1 MLNAK
6 LISFSYFYRK
16 LQAVMIKSMTGF
28 GKAEFEINNKKITIE
43 IKALN
48 SKQADINT
56 RIPQVYR
63 EKEMDIRR
71 EITDVL
77 VRGKID
83 FAIYLESLGETGSA
97 IINEG
102 IVRSYFSSLSKIS
115 GELGLDVNERL
126 LQIVMR
132 LPDTI
137 KVQYEQLDEEEFET
151 LLQNIRLALSQVE
164 AFRIQEGKALEADL
178 EYNIAQ
184 IVRLLDEV
192 VPFEQQRIENVR
204 NRLREA
210 LTGLQLNGSVNPER
224 FEQEMIFYLERLDF
238 NEEKVRLRNHCHYF
252 LETMHDTDGN
262 GKKLSFI
269 AQEIGREVNTL
280 GSKANESNI
289 QRIVV
294 QMKDALERI
303 KEQVLN
309 VL

>member
-1 MLNAK
+1 MPCTK

-16 LQAVMIKSMTGF
+16 LQADMIKSMTGF

-43 IKALN
+43 IKTLN

-56 RIPQVYR
+56 RIPQLFR

-71 EITDVL
+71 EITEVL

-83 FAIYLESLGETGSA
+83 LAIYLESLGETGSA
-97 IINEG
+97 TVNEG
-102 IVRSYFSSLSKIS
+102 IVKSYFLSLSKIS
-115 GELGLDVNERL
+115 GDLGLDVNERL

-137 KVQYEQLDEEEFET
+137 KVQYEQLDEEEFDT
-151 LLQNIRLALSQVE
+151 LLLHIRQALSQVD

-178 EYNIAQ
+178 EFNIAQ
-184 IVRLLDEV
+184 IVKLLEEV

-204 NRLREA
+204 TRLQEA
-210 LTGLQLNGSVNPER
+210 LSGLQLNGNVNPER

-238 NEEKVRLRNHCHYF
+238 NEEKVRLRNHCQYF

>member
-1 MLNAK
+1 
-6 LISFSYFYRK
+6 
-16 LQAVMIKSMTGF
+16 
-28 GKAEFEINNKKITIE
+28 
-43 IKALN
+43 
-48 SKQADINT
+48 
-56 RIPQVYR
+56 
-63 EKEMDIRR
+63 
-71 EITDVL
+71 VL

-83 FAIYLESLGETGSA
+83 LAIYLESLGETGSA
-97 IINEG
+97 VINEG
-102 IVRSYFSSLSKIS
+102 IVRSYFSSLSKVS
-115 GELGLDVNERL
+115 EELGLDVNERL

-137 KVQYEQLDEEEFET
+137 KVQYEQFDEQEFET
-151 LLQNIRLALSQVE
+151 LLQNIRQALVQVE

-178 EYNIAQ
+178 EFNILQ
-184 IVRLLDEV
+184 ILKLLDEV

-204 NRLREA
+204 TRLQEA
-210 LTGLQLNGSVNPER
+210 ISSLQLNGNVNPER

-238 NEEKVRLRNHCHYF
+238 NEEKVRLRNHCQYF